1 MKIIINNVSHLCKCY
16 RCRSKLE
23 VSPSDIKSQS
33 SSGRDCELTTIYY
46 FVCPCCE
53 AKNYVDLQKFYTFKA
68 SVDQNAIIL

>member
-1 MKIIINNVSHLCKCY
+1 MKIIVNNASHLCECY

-23 VSPSDIKSQS
+23 VSTSDIKRQN
-33 SSGRDCELTTIYY
+33 SSGRDFELNTRYY

-53 AKNYVDLQKFYTFKA
+53 AKNDVDLQTFYTFKP